1 MSINYRQIREA
12 VRIEEIL
19 SWMQWEASSRV
30 GDQHRGACPICAAP
44 RLDAPSPHASSSDRP
59 FSVNT
64 RRNIYRCFRCG
75 SSGNALDL
83 WSAYRELSLYAAAQE
98 IKSRLSQNKQP

>member
-1 MSINYRQIREA
+1 MSINYRQLREA
-12 VRIEEIL
+12 VRIEEVL

-30 GDQHRGACPICAAP
+30 GDQLRGPCPLCTVAAS
-44 RLDAPSPHASSSDRP
+44 RHAKPAATANRT

-75 SSGNALDL
+75 SGGNALDL
-83 WSAYRELSLYAAAQE
+83 WSS
-98 IKSRLSQNKQP
+98 LSQATDLRRRPGDPETA